1 MKTTKIILSVA
12 LFFIL
17 LSVNAQ
23 LKVSSLG
30 NVGINLGTNTPL
42 SSLSIGGVGS
52 TSYQTYIGSASFNTI
67 LKVEKTSPSGSGML
81 FYGIDASVYPS
92 YNGPS
97 FNFGIKGQSYSLSYM
112 PYART
117 FGVLGLAGNGC
128 SGYNYGVLG
137 QLSGNSNG
145 AGVIGLVS
153 STTYPEVQING
164 MYAGYFVGSVKSTSG
179 VEATA
184 FIQSSDKRYKK
195 NIVSIDQSISTI
207 GILSLNP
214 VEYNLEQRYY
224 KTPNDS
230 AKIETPYFD
239 ENSQLF
245 KKKHFGLIAQELQRI
260 FPDLVYEDIDGYLSV
275 DYIGL
280 IPLLIQ
286 SIKEQK
292 AEIEA
297 LKLVLN
303 ENYSEVKKVGAN
315 ETNPDVTDALS
326 IPVLGQNTP
335 NPFNTATTIGF
346 HLPNSIISASIFV
359 YDMNGLQ
366 LKSYQVNERGKGNLI
381 IQGSE
386 FSAGMYLY
394 ALIADGKVIDT
405 KRMILTK

>member
-1 MKTTKIILSVA
+1 MKTSKIIFTVA

-52 TSYQTYIGSASFNTI
+52 GSYQTYIGNSNYNTT

-92 YNGPS
+92 YNTPS
-97 FNFGIKGQSYSLSYM
+97 YNFGIKGQSYSSSLM

-117 FGVLGLAGNGC
+117 YGILGLAGNGC

-137 QLSGNSNG
+137 QLSGSSSG
-145 AGVIGLVS
+145 TGILGMVS
-153 STTYPEVQING
+153 TSSYPEIAISG

-179 VEATA
+179 MEATA
-184 FIQSSDKRYKK
+184 FTQSSDKRYKK
-195 NIVSIDQSISTI
+195 NIVTIDQSKSIN
-207 GILSLNP
+207 GILALNP

-224 KTPNDS
+224 KTPKDS
-230 AKIETPYFD
+230 AKTETPYYD
-239 ENSQLF
+239 EKSQLF
-245 KKKHFGLIAQELQRI
+245 QKKHFGIIAQELQQTY
-260 FPDLVYEDIDGYLSV
+260 PELVYEDADGYLSV
-275 DYIGL
+275 DYIGI

-286 SIKEQK
+286 SVKELK
-292 AEIEA
+292 SEIEN
-297 LKLVLN
+297 LKIKN
-303 ENYSEVKKVGAN
+303 IDSGQAKIKSSEVHPE
-315 ETNPDVTDALS
+315 ETNTLTY
-326 IPVLGQNTP
+326 PVLDQNTP
-335 NPFNTATTIGF
+335 NPFNISTKIGYY
-346 HLPNSIISASIFV
+346 LPTPITNASIYV
-359 YDMNGLQ
+359 YDMNGVQ
-366 LKSYQVNERGKGNLI
+366 LKSYSITQKGKGNVI

-386 FSAGMYLY
+386 FNAGMYLY
-394 ALIADGKVIDT
+394 ALIADAKVIDT